1 MRKTSGAD
9 PLWPVGGRRG
19 RYQQWRADASTC
31 SVLWYGVGETW
42 MQVLIYSQCSWKGLK
57 RWCSN
62 VIWYHHWPSQHLEDS
77 FEELKSIRKYVD
89 ALIKNISERFRDV
102 AQVLTAMQ
110 VFDTTA
116 IPPKENGSDFTEYG
130 QELIDVLA
138 AHYFTS
144 DEVNQ

>member
-9 PLWPVGGRRG
+9 RLWPVGGRRG

-89 ALIKNISERFRDV
+89 ALIKNISKRFRDV

-116 IPPKENGSDFTEYG
+116 IPPKENGSDFAEYG